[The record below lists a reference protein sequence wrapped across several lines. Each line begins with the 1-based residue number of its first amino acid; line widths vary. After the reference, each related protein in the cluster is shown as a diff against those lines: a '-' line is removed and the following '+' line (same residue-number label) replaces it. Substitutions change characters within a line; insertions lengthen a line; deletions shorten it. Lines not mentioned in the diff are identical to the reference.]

1 MMVPPPH
8 LAPPDYDE
16 ATKSCAPPDYET
28 ATKSNEFK
36 FVPNTPEGRVAAANA
51 SPGPVV
57 DSGSQQL
64 TIDVEASAVSA
75 ISGAKSESSDA

>member
-1 MMVPPPH
+1 MPPMMVPPPH

-36 FVPNTPEGRVAAANA
+36 FVPNTPESRSVPPPPTPIVSDN
-51 SPGPVV
+51 SSQNSTTIEIPIGP
-57 DSGSQQL
+57 
-64 TIDVEASAVSA
+64 
-75 ISGAKSESSDA
+75 KPESSDA